1 LDCQAFVADH
11 SLPNRINWR
20 NAMASQTLTQMQ
32 QSTAAPALPGTWK
45 LPAGCAITFQPREA
59 GVLRVAQGQL
69 WATFD
74 GPHSGP
80 LNDLGDHV
88 IGAGEQ
94 LRLRPGQRLVVEA
107 WNTHAAAYFTWDP
120 LPATVHRSSPH
131 VAAVVQP
138 VADLRLAFSFGAD
151 ATVRLMK
158 GLAAFAWGVLVARS
172 AEHGHPYAKDA
183 KDSRRTRRSPELN
196 CA

>member
-11 SLPNRINWR
+11 SLPNRIHWR

-59 GVLRVAQGQL
+59 GVLRVAHGQL

-107 WNTHAAAYFTWDP
+107 WNTRAAAYFTWDP
-120 LPATVHRSSPH
+120 LPAALHTSSPH

-138 VADLRLAFSFGAD
+138 VADLRLAFSFGAG
-151 ATVRLMK
+151 AAGRLIK
-158 GLAAFAWGVLVARS
+158 GLTGLAWEVLVGRRAQD
-172 AEHGHPYAKDA
+172 GHPNA